1 MRQVVKLVR
10 GEMKRPMLINQQRK
24 RRQPGRHQLQRV
36 CVTCVCVCGC
46 ITHTPQRPHSYPST
60 SPLIP
65 LNVPPLIPLNVLTH
79 TPQRPHSYPHSTPY
93 SYPSTPSLIPPT
105 HTPHS
110 DLLDSELIPLN
121 VPPLIPLNFPT
132 MYMYLCIAQT
142 WYGVVQPSV
151 LTQV

>member
-1 MRQVVKLVR
+1 MWVHHSC
-10 GEMKRPMLINQQRK
+10 PS
-24 RRQPGRHQLQRV
+24 
-36 CVTCVCVCGC
+36 TS
-46 ITHTPQRPHSYPST
+46 PHSYPST

-65 LNVPPLIPLNVLTH
+65 LNVPTR
-79 TPQRPHSYPHSTPY
+79 TPQRPPTQLPY

-151 LTQV
+151 SRKYIYSNSGVKRSQDKENVAPKASAKKGMYN